1 MYRKHVPSWL
11 SQLILLGLFL
21 ILGLT
26 LFNMQV
32 INGERYLAISENN
45 YVRIMKIKPLR
56 GNIFDRKYREIASN
70 TSSDNLHF
78 TLSRLEDSHRLAKF
92 ISSKFAI
99 DSLSVLKIIYDNR
112 FRKYHDISLVK
123 GLEYGKLVEIAER
136 MNEFPSLKFMSEY
149 VRQYSYPNHFTGH
162 TGPVSESEYE
172 KLKESGYSLNSEIG
186 KNGLE
191 KEYEELLHG
200 SAGFQLI
207 QVDATGKSLEFLK
220 HNLYKPAMNGKDLIL
235 SVDNDLQNYIRKA
248 FPAGEKGAV
257 VVMDVRTGGV
267 LAYVSMPEFDPNI
280 YSSAISQPVW
290 DSMINN
296 PDKPMLDRISNGTYP
311 PGSIF
316 KTITA
321 SLALEEGLIS
331 PETKMAECT
340 GGMQV
345 GDRYFGCW
353 YAAGHGRLSVSD
365 AIKYSCDVFFYDVS
379 LLLELD
385 DMKLFTEQNFLTM
398 KTGVDLPTERR
409 GFFPDERWY
418 IENYGRYT
426 GIIGPKVN
434 LSIGQGELLITPL
447 EFCAYY
453 SALANDGVWLQ
464 PHFLEEIIDQ
474 EKIPVH
480 SYENRR
486 LPVSD
491 DTVKL
496 LQHALDRT
504 VNEKW
509 GTGAGARVP
518 GVKVCGKTGSAEN
531 HMGSET
537 HAWFAGYAE
546 WEEPEIA
553 FVIFV
558 ENGGHGGANAAPI
571 ASKLVAFYDLLR
583 TNDPQNYHHLL
594 NGEEKE

>member
-1 MYRKHVPSWL
+1 MYRKHVASWK
-11 SQLILLGLFL
+11 SQLVLLGLFL
-21 ILGLT
+21 ILGFS

-45 YVRIMKIKPLR
+45 YVRIVKINPLR

-78 TLSRLEDSHRLAKF
+78 TLSRLRDSHRLAQF
-92 ISSKFAI
+92 ISANFDI
-99 DSLSVLKIIYDNR
+99 DSLSVLKIIHDNR

-123 GLEYGKLVEIAER
+123 GLTYEKLVEIAER
-136 MNEFPSLKFMSEY
+136 MNEFPSLKFKSEY

-172 KLKESGYSLNSEIG
+172 IYKDKGYSLNSEIG

-191 KEYEELLHG
+191 KQYEELLHG
-200 SAGFQLI
+200 TAGFQLI

-220 HNLYKPAMNGKDLIL
+220 HNLYKPALNGKDLIL
-235 SVDNDLQNYIRKA
+235 SVDNDLQNYIRKI
-248 FPAGEKGAV
+248 FPAKEKGAV
-257 VVMDVRTGGV
+257 VVMDVRTGGI
-267 LAYVSMPEFDPNI
+267 LAYVSMPEFDPNV
-280 YSSAISQPVW
+280 YSSAISKPVW
-290 DSMINN
+290 ESMINN

-316 KTITA
+316 KMITA
-321 SLALEEGLIS
+321 SLALEAGLIT
-331 PETKMAECT
+331 PETKMTECT
-340 GGMQV
+340 GGLQV
-345 GDRYFGCW
+345 GDRFFGCW

-379 LLLELD
+379 LLIELD
-385 DMKLFTEQNFLTM
+385 DMKRFTEQNFLTM

-453 SALANDGVWLQ
+453 SALANDGIWQQ

-474 EKIPVH
+474 ERVPVRD
-480 SYENRR
+480 YENRR
-486 LPVSD
+486 LPLSEE
-491 DTVKL
+491 TVKL

-504 VNEKW
+504 VNERW
-509 GTGAGARVP
+509 GTGAGAKVA

-531 HMGSET
+531 HMGDET

-553 FVIFV
+553 FVVFV
-558 ENGGHGGANAAPI
+558 ENGGHGGAKAAPL
-571 ASKLVAFYDLLR
+571 ASELVTFYDLLR

-594 NGEEKE
+594 KGNSED

>member
-1 MYRKHVPSWL
+1 MYRKHVPSWI
-11 SQLILLGLFL
+11 SQLTLMGLFL

-32 INGERYLAISENN
+32 INGERYLAISKNN

-56 GNIFDRKYREIASN
+56 GNIFDRKYRTIASN

-78 TLSRLEDSHRLAKF
+78 TLSRMQDSHRLAKF
-92 ISSKFAI
+92 ISSNFAI
-99 DSLSVLKIIYDNR
+99 DSLSVLKIIHDNR

-123 GLEYGKLVEIAER
+123 GLDYGKLVEIAER
-136 MNEFPSLKFMSEY
+136 MNEFPSLKFKSEY
-149 VRQYSYPNHFTGH
+149 VRQYTYPNHFTGH
-162 TGPVSESEYE
+162 TGPVSEKEYD

-191 KEYEELLHG
+191 KEYEDLLHG
-200 SAGFQLI
+200 SAGFQFI
-207 QVDATGKSLEFLK
+207 QVDATGKNLKFLK
-220 HNLYKPAMNGKDLIL
+220 HNLYKPATNGKDLIL
-235 SVDNDLQNYIRKA
+235 SIDNDLQSYIRKV

-257 VVMDVRTGGV
+257 VVMDVRTGGI

-280 YSSAISQPVW
+280 YSSAISKPVW

-296 PDKPMLDRISNGTYP
+296 PEKPMLDRISNGTYP

-321 SLALEEGLIS
+321 SLALEEGLIT

-340 GGMQV
+340 GGLQV
-345 GDRYFGCW
+345 GNRFFNCW

-379 LLLELD
+379 LLIELD
-385 DMKLFTEQNFLTM
+385 DMKRFTEQNFLTQ

-409 GFFPDERWY
+409 GFFPDKRWY

-447 EFCAYY
+447 EFCAYF

-474 EKIPVH
+474 EKIPIH
-480 SYENRR
+480 SYENKR
-486 LPVSD
+486 LPISD

-509 GTGAGARVP
+509 GTGAGAKVP

-531 HMGSET
+531 HMGAET

-553 FVIFV
+553 FVVFV
-558 ENGGHGGANAAPI
+558 ENGGHGGAIAAPI
-571 ASKLVAFYDLLR
+571 ASKLVSFYNLLR
-583 TNDPQNYHHLL
+583 TNDQQKYHHLL
-594 NGEEKE
+594 NGKDKE